1 MQRKK
6 SVLKVNL
13 EYTENLGARSALC
26 GCSSGCL
33 NKLGYNCS
41 ELGGESGGGTG
52 SFSRRSSGVMMEH
65 SFCTAENWERNS
77 SMTESQV

>member
-13 EYTENLGARSALC
+13 EYTENFGARSALC
-26 GCSSGCL
+26 GCSSGCFI
-33 NKLGYNCS
+33 KLGYNCS
-41 ELGGESGGGTG
+41 ELAGASGCGMG

-65 SFCTAENWERNS
+65 SFCTAENCERNS
-77 SMTESQV
+77 SITESHV